1 MKQRDY
7 KTTNKL
13 LFIFI
18 AVFSVFFFTW
28 LFLFVKDTG
37 GSQRGVF
44 FNDTHDLFMDWFNVV
59 YHSIGRRPYIWGR
72 IEERCLPP
80 LTYVLLHTFSK
91 LYDYDVS
98 QWLEN
103 DTRYDARNAQ
113 LPMIAAT
120 MVFLI
125 SYLLLF
131 YALYKHSRAIS
142 DLKKAALF
150 AVLFVSGV
158 NLFCIDRGNLQV
170 ITAAALF
177 IYIYA
182 CDRDDDPGWLRT
194 GIGLMCLAFI
204 ASLKIFPAM
213 MGVLLLYRKKWKEAA
228 AAFVFGIALFFLPF
242 LWMDQPFAAA
252 VSSFL
257 HALSAHTLSYREIA
271 ELGFSTPVIMGLTG
285 LPFALLQAVSY
296 IAAVISLFCACNLKS
311 DWKRIMLLTLTLVL
325 TSGQQGYYCLMF
337 LFLPI
342 VLFFC
347 EEHSVKDVIYVL
359 IFACILSP
367 LQRTAHVG
375 GVDISAKHA
384 VNLILLAL
392 YIWLLIESA
401 YQTLSKYK
409 HSEQSAET
417 SGNV

>member
-1 MKQRDY
+1 MKQRDL
-7 KTTNKL
+7 KTTNRL
-13 LFIFI
+13 LFVFV

-37 GSQRGVF
+37 GSQRGVL
-44 FNDTHDLFMDWFNVV
+44 FNNTHDLFMDWFNVV

-80 LTYVLLHTFSK
+80 LTYVLLYPFSK
-91 LYDYDVS
+91 LYSYDVS
-98 QWLEN
+98 QWVEN

-131 YALYKHSRAIS
+131 YSLYKHGRVLS

-150 AVLFVSGV
+150 VVFFVSGV

-182 CDRDDDPGWLRT
+182 CDRDGSLGGLKT
-194 GIGLMCLAFI
+194 GIGLLCLAFA
-204 ASLKIFPAM
+204 ASLKLFPAM

-228 AAFVFGIALFFLPF
+228 AALLLGMAMFFLPF
-242 LWMDQPFAAA
+242 LWMDQPFASA
-252 VSSFL
+252 VSSFF
-257 HALSAHTLSYREIA
+257 HALSAHALSYRIIA

-285 LPFALLQAVSY
+285 LPFSLLQVISY
-296 IAAVISLFCACNLKS
+296 AAAVISLFCARSLGS
-311 DWKRIMLLTLTLVL
+311 AWKRIMLLSLTLVL

-347 EEHSVKDVIYVL
+347 EEHSALDVIYVL
-359 IFACILSP
+359 IFAIILSP

-375 GVDISAKHA
+375 SVDISAKHA
-384 VNLILLAL
+384 VNLVLLVL
-392 YIWLLIESA
+392 YIWL
-401 YQTLSKYK
+401 
-409 HSEQSAET
+409 
-417 SGNV
+417 